1 MGKHCTAGM
10 IHCKIIILE
19 LYFFPLKNYLNW
31 SAGIDWPKP
40 IHKKLFKPNQPS
52 KFIMHHQPN
61 LLIWERK
68 EKGKN
73 NTKGTWPPI
82 FILPFPAQRTCQ
94 EYKRRKEKSGLGP
107 APSYCGGA
115 LLAQYSTTGRSN
127 INLVIIFPYNASQ
140 TDPLASSPSASS
152 LPPFLCCTYW
162 LIYLCFKISHLFYFR
177 SDHR

>member
-1 MGKHCTAGM
+1 M
-10 IHCKIIILE
+10 
-19 LYFFPLKNYLNW
+19 NW

-52 KFIMHHQPN
+52 TFIMHHKPN
-61 LLIWERK
+61 LLLICERK
-68 EKGKN
+68 EKGKEQHKRYV
-73 NTKGTWPPI
+73 TAHLYPSK
-82 FILPFPAQRTCQ
+82 FPAQRTCQ

-115 LLAQYSTTGRSN
+115 LLAQNSTTGRSN